1 MRASALSSSGQA
13 AEALADI
20 EEAIQKDSRNPENYL
35 LRASLHQQLGQ
46 AREALDDYGQAI
58 QIAPDS
64 ERAYLGRA
72 SILRSHGQVQESLD
86 LLSTSPERSGSLSR
100 SSSSLDLSPEVK
112 GTRPRS
118 EDVFEIICNEV
129 VLPLNISLA
138 AVRQFVWR
146 QSAELVM
153 YYRRKSVTQGDDR

>member
-1 MRASALSSSGQA
+1 MGEWSSLLFFLFLLNFLLMCGSSFQSFVKTDGEPLFTGSEAYHTCMIRSG
-13 AEALADI
+13 LDV
-20 EEAIQKDSRNPENYL
+20 R
-35 LRASLHQQLGQ
+35 SLTVEMVCF
-46 AREALDDYGQAI
+46 R
-58 QIAPDS
+58 
-64 ERAYLGRA
+64 
-72 SILRSHGQVQESLD
+72 QVQESLD